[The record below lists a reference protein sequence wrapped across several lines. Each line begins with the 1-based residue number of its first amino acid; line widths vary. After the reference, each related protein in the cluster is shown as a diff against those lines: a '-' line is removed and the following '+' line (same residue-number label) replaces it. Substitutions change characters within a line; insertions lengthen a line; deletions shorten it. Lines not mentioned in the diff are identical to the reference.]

1 MKPGSKADGPSAWMV
16 MKQVLGTL
24 LDEAIPGELPM
35 RDSTRVALTAWLIFS
50 FIVGTVYRS
59 NLTACLT
66 VPKYPPRVENL
77 AQLADSGARQAIM
90 LLLFE
95 KYQYKCNIC
104 IKYLIDI

>member
-1 MKPGSKADGPSAWMV
+1 MKHGDKSEGPSAWLV

-35 RDSTRVALTAWLIFS
+35 RSPTRVVLTAWLIFS

-66 VPKYPPRVENL
+66 VPKYPPRVETL
-77 AQLADSGARQAIM
+77 AQLADSGAR
-90 LLLFE
+90 
-95 KYQYKCNIC
+95 
-104 IKYLIDI
+104 

>member
-1 MKPGSKADGPSAWMV
+1 MKQSDHGGGPSAWLV

-35 RDSTRVALTAWLIFS
+35 RNPTRVVLTTWLIFS

-77 AQLADSGARQAIM
+77 AQLADSGAKYV
-90 LLLFE
+90 LLIVSF
-95 KYQYKCNIC
+95 
-104 IKYLIDI
+104 D